1 MADAKEKVIKGNFV
15 HAEKTLQS
23 AYALR
28 HITNSWDKSEFMAG
42 MLTFQPMYY
51 VMTAFAMELY
61 LKTIL
66 RIIGQN
72 SRRHELKVLWDKI
85 PDNDRAEL
93 EEVFVEDSLP
103 ANNHNFDEAF
113 RKMLDP
119 NYKYVAPKMADIFEQ
134 YDSYFNFWRYGFEHE
149 HDEQLKN
156 FPFDDRAIQ
165 ATIRTM
171 RMCILHLKPEYED
184 SIIHENWIAA
194 IKDGKPPSFKFTK

>member
-28 HITNSWDKSEFMAG
+28 YITNRWDKSEFMEG

-66 RIIGQN
+66 RILGQKP
-72 SRRHELKVLWDKI
+72 HGHKLKLLWEKI
-85 PDNDRAEL
+85 PDSYRAEF
-93 EEVFVEDSLP
+93 EEIFVADALP
-103 ANNHNFDEAF
+103 ANNHNYDEGLM
-113 RKMLDP
+113 KMLDP
-119 NYKYVAPKMADIFEQ
+119 NYKYVAPKMADIFAQ
-134 YDSYFNFWRYGFEHE
+134 YDDYFNFWRYGFEHE
-149 HDEQLKN
+149 YDAQLNN

-171 RMCILHLKPEYED
+171 RMCIVYFKPEYED
-184 SIIHENWIAA
+184 SIIHDNWITALQ
-194 IKDGKPPSFKFTK
+194 DGKPPSFKFTK